1 MKLYTI
7 QIHSRYLVKFIGWTL
22 SNALLFVQRLPLHR
36 EKIHFFLTEKMFQQ
50 ILMWF
55 FFTLDFLSTR
65 FSPYLTHG
73 IHVPGHMG
81 RREKIWNFN
90 IQPIILKN
98 FFFQQDSY
106 VQSKLLSWKMSVYIL
121 FLVSIFKHIN
131 RQAHQIS
138 FYIRKDKWKKEWK
151 LDTFLN

>member
-36 EKIHFFLTEKMFQQ
+36 EKIHFILTEKMFQQ

-90 IQPIILKN
+90 IQPIILKI
-98 FFFQQDSY
+98 FFFSKTVMFNLSY
-106 VQSKLLSWKMSVYIL
+106 FLEKCLSTFYFWFPSLSTLIDR
-121 FLVSIFKHIN
+121 HI
-131 RQAHQIS
+131 RLAFI
-138 FYIRKDKWKKEWK
+138 
-151 LDTFLN
+151 